1 MNHLSCACV
10 PSVVYIPHLTKI
22 EVTQIT
28 CRHHSQK
35 ELPVNVRRN
44 HKARVKTPDK
54 QSGTGIFTVTD
65 DMRQELAYLHKLE
78 MYMKISISQLA

>member
-1 MNHLSCACV
+1 MCLCPINSIYSTLK
-10 PSVVYIPHLTKI
+10 KI
-22 EVTQIT
+22 ENKSHVDTIIE
-28 CRHHSQK
+28 K

-65 DMRQELAYLHKLE
+65 DMR
-78 MYMKISISQLA
+78 